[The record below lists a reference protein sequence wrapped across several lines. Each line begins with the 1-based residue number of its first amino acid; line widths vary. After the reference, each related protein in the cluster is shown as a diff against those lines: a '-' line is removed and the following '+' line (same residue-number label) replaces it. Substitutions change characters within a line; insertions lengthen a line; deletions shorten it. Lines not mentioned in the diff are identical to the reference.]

1 MSEHIGYHGNSLEF
15 LKTNQISIGDSVKIF
30 AEITYTGI
38 IMPRYEHND
47 DKHIV
52 LKLKSGYNI
61 GLEIE
66 KIEKIEKKSSMENNI
81 EKNEK
86 NEIIEKNNS
95 LPNILLLSTGGTIA
109 SKIDY
114 RTGAVT
120 PVLTAEELNSSV
132 PELGKIANIDTK
144 VLFSEYSENIMPEHW
159 IKIAETVKEYS
170 KSEYAGIIIAHGTD
184 TMHYTSSYL
193 SFALAGFPIPIAL
206 VGSQRSSDRASSDAA
221 LNLIGAVKFLT
232 ESKTNGNYIIMHQ
245 DENNETIACH
255 IGTRVRKNHTS
266 KRGAFQ
272 TLGNDP
278 AFLIVEN
285 KVQRNMKRNFFKD
298 SEFVPKI
305 KINQKVALVKYY
317 PGYNPDLLKNLI
329 DSGFKAII
337 FEGTGLG
344 HIGENMY
351 PIVKMAN
358 EKGIFMGMTS
368 QCIDGRV
375 RMTVYESG
383 RDLLDLG
390 IIPLENMIP
399 EIALVKAMWVTGN
412 TEKFDEI
419 KDNML
424 KEIASE
430 FST

>member
-1 MSEHIGYHGNSLEF
+1 MSEYTGYDGNSLEF
-15 LKTNQISIGDSVKIF
+15 LKTNQISIGDSVKIL
-30 AEITYTGI
+30 AEITYSGI
-38 IMPRYEHND
+38 IMPRYEHSD

-52 LKLKSGYNI
+52 VKLKSGYNI
-61 GLEIE
+61 GLEISRIE
-66 KIEKIEKKSSMENNI
+66 KIEKIPSQQKII
-81 EKNEK
+81 EKNEQ
-86 NEIIEKNNS
+86 IEKNKK

-120 PVLTAEELNSSV
+120 PILTAEELNSSV
-132 PELGKIANIDTK
+132 PELSKIANIDAK

-159 IKIAETVKEYS
+159 LKIAEHVKEYS
-170 KSEYAGIIIAHGTD
+170 KSNYSGIIIAHGTD

-193 SFALAGFPIPIAL
+193 SFSLAGFPIPIVL

-221 LNLIGAVKFLT
+221 LNLIGATKFLT
-232 ESKTNGNYIIMHQ
+232 ECKTNGIFIAMHQ
-245 DENNETIACH
+245 DENDETIACH

-272 TLGNDP
+272 TIGDDP
-278 AFLIVEN
+278 AFLIVNNEIH
-285 KVQRNMKRNFFKD
+285 KNMETDFFTTK
-298 SEFVPKI
+298 EFEPKI
-305 KINQKVALVKYY
+305 TINEKVALVKYH
-317 PGYNPDLLKNLI
+317 PGYDPSLLKNI
-329 DSGFKAII
+329 IESNYKAII

-344 HIGENMY
+344 HIGEKMY
-351 PIVKMAN
+351 PMVKIAN

-383 RDLLDLG
+383 RDLLNLG
-390 IIPLENMIP
+390 IVPLENMVP
-399 EIALVKAMWVTGN
+399 EVALVKAMWVTGN
-412 TEKFDEI
+412 TENHDEI
-419 KDNML
+419 KEIML
-424 KEIASE
+424 DRIASE